1 MRRRSER
8 VQYVVYRLQG
18 HFRVSRKLVQ
28 RLSSQL
34 QNDSGKR
41 SRRRMETES
50 PQGLNLHPAKQPRT
64 TLFDWLP
71 AGLPSV
77 PTWTNL
83 HGSLRVSLFL
93 SPSASYFFVSSVP
106 SSLLSFC
113 FFGTVFLP
121 FLSSSHLLTLSSL
134 WPPPSPLDRFSGI
147 ISAMAVRDTSTN
159 YIRAT

>member
-1 MRRRSER
+1 M
-8 VQYVVYRLQG
+8 YRLQG

-28 RLSSQL
+28 RLSSQS

-83 HGSLRVSLFL
+83 HESGSLRVSLFL
-93 SPSASYFFVSSVP
+93 SPSRRRLIFSFLP
-106 SSLLSFC
+106 SHSLLSFC
-113 FFGTVFLP
+113 FFGTVL
-121 FLSSSHLLTLSSL
+121 LSSSHLLTLSSL
-134 WPPPSPLDRFSGI
+134 WPPRSSLDRFSGI
-147 ISAMAVRDTSTN
+147 ISAMAARDTSTDHV
-159 YIRAT
+159 RAA